1 MGQEAA
7 ETARFGRVA
16 HELRDA
22 MVRVGRV
29 RGMFDPAMEALPTL
43 GVLLVLLV
51 GIQRVDAGEI
61 NAGDLVR
68 VTYLFTLLAFPD
80 SGDRLVARGVAARRR
95 GLRPGGSGA
104 DRDRRDAVRHPPRC
118 SRSRRSA
125 VRVALDRLSYSYP
138 DAVGRAVPAVRD
150 VTLDVAPGRTV
161 AIVGPTGAGKSTLA
175 ALLVRL
181 VDPDAGR
188 VLLDGVDVRLLTDSG
203 VAAAAALVPQQTF
216 LFDDTVRANVT
227 LGGDYDDG
235 QVWAALR
242 AAQAERFVRA
252 LPRGLD
258 TGLGERGATLSGGQ
272 RQRIALARAL
282 IRRPRLLV
290 LDDATSS
297 VDPHVEAAILAGL
310 RASVGHA
317 TLVLIA
323 YRNATIA
330 LADEVAYLE
339 AGRVVATG
347 SHDTLLAEVP
357 GYRDLVT
364 AYERRGEAAGR
375 GVDAADEPGSAA

>member
-1 MGQEAA
+1 
-7 ETARFGRVA
+7 
-16 HELRDA
+16 
-22 MVRVGRV
+22 
-29 RGMFDPAMEALPTL
+29 MEALPTL

-51 GIQRVDAGEI
+51 GIQRVDSGEI
-61 NAGDLVR
+61 NAGDLIR
-68 VTYLFTLLAFPD
+68 VTYLFTLLAFPIRAI
-80 SGDRLVARGVAARRR
+80 GWLLGELPGAVVGYDRVEAVLTATGAMRYGTHRLHPEPVLGERAARDDAAQ
-95 GLRPGGSGA
+95 PG
-104 DRDRRDAVRHPPRC
+104 DDAA
-118 SRSRRSA
+118 SA
-125 VRVALDRLSYSYP
+125 VRLELDRLCYAYP
-138 DAVGRAVPAVRD
+138 NELGGDVPAVRD
-150 VTLDVAPGRTV
+150 VTLEVAPARTV

-188 VLLDGVDVRLLTDSG
+188 VLLDGVDVRLLTDSA
-203 VAAAAALVPQQTF
+203 VAAAASLVPQQTF

-227 LGGDYDDG
+227 LGADYDDQ
-235 QVWAALR
+235 QVWAVLR

-252 LPRGLD
+252 LPQGLD

-282 IRRPRLLV
+282 IRRPGLLV

-310 RASVGHA
+310 RAFAGHA

-330 LADEVAYLE
+330 LADEVVFLE
-339 AGRVVATG
+339 EGAVVATG
-347 SHDTLLAEVP
+347 SHDMLLAEVP

-364 AYERRGEAAGR
+364 AYERRGKAAGSDDP
-375 GVDAADEPGSAA
+375 GGAA